1 MKVVGEICIFASGED
16 VVVMWLF
23 HRTLNMPR
31 PFPNLN
37 PKKKKSFGKN
47 VWGEMLMKHFSFNV
61 FVNIR
66 SNYKLSSYHVQ

>member
-37 PKKKKSFGKN
+37 PKKKKKFWEKCVG
-47 VWGEMLMKHFSFNV
+47 
-61 FVNIR
+61 
-66 SNYKLSSYHVQ
+66 